1 MQQPR
6 GPHPLSYED
15 ALRALGA
22 TADGWDVP
30 TLRLWIGPDG
40 VRAFA
45 PGAADERQYTWP
57 QLIIMTRARARLR
70 NRRPA
75 ARQPPPAR
83 WEVILRLAGR
93 AMDRHSG
100 SQFTVVATRG
110 GLGQAANCR
119 VDAPEGVVLTPDD
132 FVIQQVEMA
141 RQYWSRGQRG

>member
-1 MQQPR
+1 VQQPR

-93 AMDRHSG
+93 AMDSHPG
-100 SQFTVVATRG
+100 EKFTVEAVLG
-110 GLGQAANCR
+110 GVGRPASCTVQGP
-119 VDAPEGVVLTPDD
+119 VGPVLTAEEC
-132 FVIQQVEMA
+132 VRQQIEIA
-141 RQYWSRGQRG
+141 RYYWRVGRRG